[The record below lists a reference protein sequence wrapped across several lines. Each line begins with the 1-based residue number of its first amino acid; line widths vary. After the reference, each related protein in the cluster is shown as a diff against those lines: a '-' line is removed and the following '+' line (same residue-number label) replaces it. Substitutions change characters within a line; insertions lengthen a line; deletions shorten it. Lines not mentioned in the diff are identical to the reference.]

1 MPLNEQSIFELIWN
15 CIQPTIF
22 DASKKFVLPIFIINL
37 ITVCLIAFFDQVQTC
52 ILSRLI
58 LILSGITLLFNH
70 YKEESYYQL
79 FFLIS
84 VILFT
89 SFLVAKLIK
98 CFSYGQSFLWI
109 IWCQQLTIVTL
120 NEYLIF
126 SGFIQC
132 IKLRPN
138 LMLILMKSISYY
150 HETELLILKKDIPT
164 NTHFIAVFF
173 DFLSYL
179 LHPSTIILG
188 IWHPHLNYIKLFYMR
203 RKKNNLLE
211 NIYHSVVLLIL
222 SFVFLISS
230 TCLIDYFFNQI
241 ISEYIEAIIQIFI
254 DDPHSLFWYNFIT
267 KLAKAYSIAI
277 QFHYSHYF
285 ISYLGQSMLEMWN
298 YG

>member
-1 MPLNEQSIFELIWN
+1 MQDNEQSIIDLIRN
-15 CIQPTIF
+15 CIQPTIL
-22 DASKKFVLPIFIINL
+22 DVSGKFVLPIFIINL
-37 ITVCLIAFFDQVQTC
+37 ITIWLITFFEKARTN
-52 ILSRLI
+52 IISRLM
-58 LILSGITLLFNH
+58 LILSGIILLFNH
-70 YKEESYYQL
+70 YKEEYYQL
-79 FFLIS
+79 IFLTT

-89 SFLVAKLIK
+89 SFFVAKLIQ
-98 CFSYGQSFLWI
+98 CFSYKQSFLWI

-150 HETELLILKKDIPT
+150 YETQLSILKKDISFDI
-164 NTHFIAVFF
+164 HFIEVFF

-188 IWHPHLNYIKLFYMR
+188 IWHPHLNHIKLFYTR
-203 RKKNNLLE
+203 RKTNNLLK
-211 NIYHSVVLLIL
+211 NIYYSIGLLIL
-222 SFVFLISS
+222 SILFLISS
-230 TCLIDYFFNQI
+230 TCLIDYFLNQI
-241 ISEYIEAIIQIFI
+241 ISEYFEAIIQIFI
-254 DDPHSLFWYNFIT
+254 DNPQSSFCYNFIM
-267 KLAKAYSIAI
+267 KLVSAYSIAI